1 MPRGDVSDQPQSGAE
16 RLLALV
22 FAWPTRGQVVAA
34 VLLAILG
41 FAGVVQVR
49 TTSEDDSYAGARRG
63 DLVQLLG
70 SLDAASGR
78 LDQQLA
84 ELTETRQRLLTTN
97 RRAQVAETEA
107 QRDADNLAIL
117 NGTVGTTG
125 PGVVVTIEDNDNA
138 VSSSTLLNAVEELRD
153 AGAEAIQINGVSRVV
168 AQSYFV
174 DDGDKVRVDG
184 RELTRPFVIEAIG
197 SATTLREAMIFRG
210 GLADQVEALGGS
222 VSVAV
227 RNSIDITTL
236 AESREPEYAQPST

>member
-1 MPRGDVSDQPQSGAE
+1 MQA
-16 RLLALV
+16 
-22 FAWPTRGQVVAA
+22 
-34 VLLAILG
+34 
-41 FAGVVQVR
+41 R

-63 DLVQLLG
+63 DLVQLLD
-70 SLDAASGR
+70 SLDAASDR

-117 NGTVGTTG
+117 NGTVGATG

-210 GLADQVEALGGS
+210 GLADQVEALGG
-222 VSVAV
+222 
-227 RNSIDITTL
+227 RY
-236 AESREPEYAQPST
+236 R

>member
-1 MPRGDVSDQPQSGAE
+1 VSDQQQSRAQ
-16 RLLALV
+16 RLLAAA
-22 FAWPTRGQVVAA
+22 FARPARGQVVAA

-41 FAGVVQVR
+41 FATVVQAR
-49 TTSEDDSYAGARRG
+49 TNSEDDSYAGARRG
-63 DLVQLLG
+63 DLVQLLD
-70 SLDAASGR
+70 SLDAASDR

-84 ELTETRQRLLTTN
+84 KLTETRQRLLTTN

-117 NGTVGTTG
+117 NGTVGATG

-227 RNSIDITTL
+227 RNSIGITSL

>member
-1 MPRGDVSDQPQSGAE
+1 MPRGDVSDQQQSGAE
-16 RLLALV
+16 RLLAAV

-117 NGTVGTTG
+117 NGTVGATG
-125 PGVVVTIEDNDNA
+125 PGVVVTIEDIDNA
-138 VSSSTLLNAVEELRD
+138 VSSPTLLNAVEELRD

>member
-1 MPRGDVSDQPQSGAE
+1 MSDQQQSGAE

-22 FAWPTRGQVVAA
+22 FARPTRGQVVAA

-63 DLVQLLG
+63 DLVQLLD

-117 NGTVGTTG
+117 NGTVGATG

-227 RNSIDITTL
+227 RNSIDITSL

>member
-1 MPRGDVSDQPQSGAE
+1 VSDQQQSGAQ
-16 RLLALV
+16 RLLAAA
-22 FAWPTRGQVVAA
+22 FARPARGQVVAA

-41 FAGVVQVR
+41 FATVVQAR

-63 DLVQLLG
+63 DLVQLLD

-97 RRAQVAETEA
+97 RRAQVAETKA

-117 NGTVGTTG
+117 NGTVGATG
-125 PGVVVTIEDNDNA
+125 PGVVVTIEDIDNA

-227 RNSIDITTL
+227 RNSIDITSL

>member
-1 MPRGDVSDQPQSGAE
+1 MSDQQQSGAQ
-16 RLLALV
+16 RLLAAA
-22 FAWPTRGQVVAA
+22 FARPARGQVVAA

-41 FAGVVQVR
+41 FATVVQAR

-63 DLVQLLG
+63 DLVQLLD
-70 SLDAASGR
+70 SLDAASDR

-117 NGTVGTTG
+117 NGTVGATG